1 MIEGTKGQIVEPVPE
16 RDYCIEKVAEDLDDE
31 SMSAEEIIRGYE
43 GLEECQVYYF
53 CDIDFAM
60 LDVHSMYQIK
70 ELSKVEELGMEQED
84 IIRFEIPSDFY
95 K

>member
-1 MIEGTKGQIVEPVPE
+1 MPE

-31 SMSAEEIIRGYE
+31 SMSAEE
-43 GLEECQVYYF
+43 
-53 CDIDFAM
+53 
-60 LDVHSMYQIK
+60 
-70 ELSKVEELGMEQED
+70 D